1 MIRRA
6 DKAGLPVIIF
16 LDAVKYE
23 TGADDLEISPVAEDE
38 WALLFC
44 VNGETRIVGHSIHI
58 AKQQALL
65 TKLESPLRL
74 HDSTPGHTMIHIRF
88 AFAQDAAGAEHN
100 PIWQM
105 TGGYPAVIPL
115 AGNVYRLLTEILYEC
130 FRQSEGYQ
138 KTCTYLMELV
148 LARLL
153 CVAEHRED
161 KSSPDYAGEVREYL
175 MRHYAEKVTL
185 SDLVQY
191 FWVSVSHLQNQF
203 KARYGTTIIAWLN
216 EYRYH
221 RACELMERERVPMKE
236 ALFRSGISSRQQYY
250 RLKKAI
256 PTCRPAR
263 NGGEP

>member
-1 MIRRA
+1 MIGHADRA
-6 DKAGLPVIIF
+6 VLPIIIF

-23 TGADDLEISPVAEDE
+23 TGAVDLEISPVAEDE

-44 VNGETRIVGHSIHI
+44 VNGETEIVGHGIHI

-65 TKLESPLRL
+65 TKLEGPLRL
-74 HDSTPGHTMIHIRF
+74 HDSMPGHTMIHIRF

-100 PIWQM
+100 PVWQM
-105 TGGYPAVIPL
+105 TGGNPAIIPL

-130 FRQSEGYQ
+130 FRQIEGYQ
-138 KTCTYLMELV
+138 KTCTYLMEIV

-153 CVAEHRED
+153 CVAEHREA

-175 MRHYAEKVTL
+175 MQHYAEKVAL

-221 RACELMERERVPMKE
+221 RACELMEREHVPMKE

-256 PTCRPAR
+256 SMDKPTG
-263 NGGEP
+263 NGGKT